1 MFLTHA
7 NVITNGIFGFSLYS
21 KDRNSPVWICSRQ
34 NIRFFHLLSVILKTD
49 LLSEAVTG
57 RINFWDKSTA
67 FAVTASQ

>member
-1 MFLTHA
+1 MSLLLAFLDFLFIARTE
-7 NVITNGIFGFSLYS
+7 TLLFGYVAARTSNL
-21 KDRNSPVWICSRQ
+21 
-34 NIRFFHLLSVILKTD
+34 FFNLLSVILKTD

>member
-1 MFLTHA
+1 MAFLDFLFIARTD
-7 NVITNGIFGFSLYS
+7 TLLFGYVAARTS
-21 KDRNSPVWICSRQ
+21 D
-34 NIRFFHLLSVILKTD
+34 FFHLLSVILKTD